1 MSAIKFLLSRQS
13 NGFLAEPG
21 PSPEQLKS
29 IFATAMAVPDHAGLN
44 PYKFH
49 QIEGDGLTKLTNIY
63 VDAIKAITNDEF
75 KIAKAEKMAYR
86 APLLIVVST
95 DYKKHPKVP
104 EQEQLVTAGCAAHA
118 VQMASTALGFG
129 SMWRT
134 GDVAYS
140 NIVKK
145 GLGISANN
153 DIVGFI
159 YIGSKSKELP
169 NKTRKTADD
178 FIEIWQ

>member
-1 MSAIKFLLSRQS
+1 MSAIKFLLTRQS
-13 NGFLAEPG
+13 NGFLAGPG
-21 PSPEQLKS
+21 PSPDQIDS
-29 IFATAMAVPDHAGLN
+29 IFSAAMAVPDHAGLN

-49 QIEGDGLTKLTNIY
+49 QIQGDGLTKLTNIY
-63 VDAIKAITNDEF
+63 VDAIKALTNDEF
-75 KIAKAEKMAYR
+75 KIAKANKMAFR

-95 DYKKHPKVP
+95 DYKQHPKVP
-104 EQEQLVTAGCAAHA
+104 KQEQLVTAGCAAHA
-118 VQMASTALGFG
+118 IQMASTALGFG

-145 GLGISANN
+145 GLGISTEN

-159 YIGSKSKELP
+159 YVGSKSKELP
-169 NKTRKTADD
+169 NKTRKIADTFVD
-178 FIEIWQ
+178 IWQ